1 MNDAAPAPKR
11 ARILL
16 VDDNH
21 DVRASLRRA
30 LVQAGHNVV
39 EAGSGEAAAA
49 VIRNAVPF
57 DMLVTDVRM
66 PGQCDGAALASCWR
80 EKAPG
85 RPVLFVSGE
94 ANARLDVGA
103 IGPHEAVL
111 PKPFQRAALLD
122 AVQRLLAG
130 SLTAAAPAP
139 AGQSGA
145 ATPERAQQGRW
156 RA

>member
-1 MNDAAPAPKR
+1 MNDAALAPKR

-21 DVRASLRRA
+21 DVRASMRRA
-30 LVQAGHNVV
+30 LAQAGHNVV

-49 VIRNAVPF
+49 LIRNAVPF
-57 DMLVTDVRM
+57 DLLVTDVRM
-66 PGQCDGAALASCWR
+66 PGQCDGPALAACWR

-94 ANARLDVGA
+94 ADARLDTGTP
-103 IGPHEAVL
+103 GPHEAVL

-122 AVQRLLAG
+122 AVQRLLAF
-130 SLTAAAPAP
+130 SLAAAAPAS
-139 AGQSGA
+139 AAQGGA
-145 ATPERAQQGRW
+145 AASERALQGRW